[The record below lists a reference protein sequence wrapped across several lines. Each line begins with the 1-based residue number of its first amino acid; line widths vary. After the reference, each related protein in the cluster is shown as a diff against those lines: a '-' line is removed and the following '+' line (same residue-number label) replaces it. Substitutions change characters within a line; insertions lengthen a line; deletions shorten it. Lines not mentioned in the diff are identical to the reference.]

1 MMLSSVSKHITGTLA
16 LLSAPLPGQLQWT
29 QAAPPLSPTARQL
42 ASMAFDGNR
51 GTTILFGGRA
61 ANGLVLQETWQ
72 WDGSQWRQEF
82 VSPQPPPMIATAM
95 AYDPRRQRVVLFGGC
110 IVQTGLSDQTWE
122 WNGTSW
128 TFRAVALRPPPRIRH
143 RMAFDEV
150 RGTTILFGGVGPT
163 ELADTW
169 EWDGSRWLQL
179 QPTHHPSARWG
190 HVMVSDQARNR
201 IVLYGGQT
209 TIPNNVFGDTW
220 EWDGSDWALRAP
232 TALPPRREIA
242 DGCFDAR
249 RGRMVLFGGLG
260 AEYPYLGYQTDAWDW
275 DGTAWVLRAYA
286 GGPPPGR
293 ENHSMAYD
301 PLRGQTVLFGGF
313 NATGVLGD
321 TWEYGPTYPAETVPY
336 GHACAGSVG
345 TPAHSAQNLP
355 WLGDTY
361 GLTTAPLP
369 APALGFL
376 FLGFDRTQWNGI
388 PLPLDLT
395 PAGMPGCTLDV
406 EIPLLAFAGSPN
418 ATLTWSLPIGTTPD
432 LLGFSFFTQSLHLDP
447 LANPLGATTSNA
459 LRHRIGGR

>member
-1 MMLSSVSKHITGTLA
+1 M
-16 LLSAPLPGQLQWT
+16 
-29 QAAPPLSPTARQL
+29 
-42 ASMAFDGNR
+42 
-51 GTTILFGGRA
+51 
-61 ANGLVLQETWQ
+61 
-72 WDGSQWRQEF
+72 
-82 VSPQPPPMIATAM
+82 
-95 AYDPRRQRVVLFGGC
+95 
-110 IVQTGLSDQTWE
+110 
-122 WNGTSW
+122 
-128 TFRAVALRPPPRIRH
+128 
-143 RMAFDEV
+143 
-150 RGTTILFGGVGPT
+150 
-163 ELADTW
+163 
-169 EWDGSRWLQL
+169 
-179 QPTHHPSARWG
+179 
-190 HVMVSDQARNR
+190 
-201 IVLYGGQT
+201 LYGGRVSS
-209 TIPNNVFGDTW
+209 PSVVLGDTW
-220 EWDGSDWALRAP
+220 EWDGTDWTRRMPTTSPPLRDQP
-232 TALPPRREIA
+232 GLS
-242 DGCFDAR
+242 FDTR
-249 RGRMVLFGGLG
+249 RGRAVLFGGLVG
-260 AEYPYLGYQTDAWDW
+260 QFPYFGYLTDTWDW
-275 DGTAWVLRAYA
+275 DGTNWTLRTYSGTPPA
-286 GGPPPGR
+286 GR
-293 ENHSMAYD
+293 LVDSMAYD

-345 TPAHSAQNLP
+345 KPAHSAQNLP

-361 GLTTAPLP
+361 TLTTAPLP